1 MSAPFIY
8 VMGPSGAGKDSV
20 LARARALISPDLP
33 VAFAHRYITRP
44 ADAGGENHVALS
56 EAEFERL
63 RVLSLFVFHWSA
75 HGFRYGIGVEAD
87 AWRRGGL
94 VTVVSGSRAHF
105 ATLDAHPFCVVP
117 VLITDSPDRLEARL
131 RSRGREASTG
141 VSARLARAT
150 AVDVRPAG
158 LVTIVNDGALDDAA
172 QALIT
177 VLTTPLP

>member
-20 LARARALISPDLP
+20 LARARALISPDFP

-63 RVLSLFVFHWSA
+63 RALGLFVFHWTA

-87 AWRRGGL
+87 AWRRDGL
-94 VTVVSGSRAHF
+94 VTVVSGSR
-105 ATLDAHPFCVVP
+105 D
-117 VLITDSPDRLEARL
+117 I
-131 RSRGREASTG
+131 
-141 VSARLARAT
+141 SA
-150 AVDVRPAG
+150 
-158 LVTIVNDGALDDAA
+158 
-172 QALIT
+172 
-177 VLTTPLP
+177 